1 MKKIPKT
8 NEDSDFNKNK
18 KLIADAA
25 IHSLRSNSKPTQ
37 IRQKSNLISYRGTL
51 PNLDSSAFVAASAI
65 ISGDVKIGKNS
76 GIWYGCV
83 LRGDVTKIVVGENTN
98 IQDNCVLH
106 GTRPNHAQNKTG
118 SEGAPVLIGNGVTIG
133 HGAIIHAC
141 IIEDFSFIG
150 MGSIIMDLARVESF
164 GMLAAGAVLTPK
176 KIVKSGQIWAG
187 NPAKYFRDMTEEE
200 KNYIKISAENYAEL
214 AREYKTNQ
222 ES

>member
-1 MKKIPKT
+1 MKNILPYRNAEPKIDK
-8 NEDSDFNKNK
+8 SSF
-18 KLIADAA
+18 IA
-25 IHSLRSNSKPTQ
+25 S
-37 IRQKSNLISYRGTL
+37 
-51 PNLDSSAFVAASAI
+51 SAI

-83 LRGDVTKIVVGENTN
+83 LRGDVTKIVIGDNTN

-106 GTRPNHAQNKTG
+106 GTRPHHAQNKTG
-118 SEGAPVLIGNGVTIG
+118 AEGAPVLVGNGVTIG

-150 MGSIIMDLARVESF
+150 MGSIVMDLARVESF

-176 KIVKSGQIWAG
+176 KVVKSGQIWAG

-200 KNYIKISAENYAEL
+200 KNYIKISAKNYAEL
-214 AREYKTNQ
+214 AHEYREIEHHGK
-222 ES
+222 